1 MCLFTSMVGYD
12 IFFYCIVENNAIL
25 NGGGIS
31 LSQSNTL
38 SVTDGIFQGNVAFL
52 GAGKSS
58 GEAF

>member
-1 MCLFTSMVGYD
+1 MVGYD